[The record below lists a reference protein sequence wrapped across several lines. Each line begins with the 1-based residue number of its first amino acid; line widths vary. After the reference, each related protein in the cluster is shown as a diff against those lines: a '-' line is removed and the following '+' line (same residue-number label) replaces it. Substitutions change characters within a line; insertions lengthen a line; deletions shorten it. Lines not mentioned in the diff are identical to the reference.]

1 MSYSMKWQ
9 SEGKFEDFVK
19 TAPDIVYGLDPNGR
33 FVFLNDAIRR
43 FEYDPGEL
51 IGKHFSE
58 IISPAQIKSV
68 SRDYMLKDY
77 SGRQTGDSSA
87 PKLFDERRRGNR
99 MTSGLEVWVVQRS
112 HKANPGI
119 LEYRVSDVSI
129 AEINCSGMYEARGD
143 GEEDVFVGTIGVIR
157 DITERKRAERALL
170 EAKAE
175 AESANRAKSEFLA
188 NMSHEL
194 RTPLNS
200 IIGFSE
206 VLMNGMTGPLLPEQ
220 KEFANT
226 IYESGQH
233 LLSLIN
239 DILDLSKVEA
249 GKTEFEPSEFSVKDI
264 VNISLVMF
272 KERAFKHNIKVS
284 VDIPDDIGTITADAR
299 KIKQVLLNLLSNA
312 IKFTPDG
319 GEAGIKAARTGNE
332 VRVTVWDTGIGIKEE
347 DMPRL
352 FRPFEQLEKSLTKK
366 YSGTGLGLA
375 LCKKFIE
382 MHNGRILAESELG
395 KGSRFAF
402 TIPTREF

>member
-1 MSYSMKWQ
+1 MSYSMQ
-9 SEGKFEDFVK
+9 SEGRFENFVK
-19 TAPDIVYGLDPNGR
+19 TVPDIVYGLDANGR

-43 FEYDPGEL
+43 FEYEPGEL

-58 IISPAQIKSV
+58 IIPSAQIKSV

-77 SGRQTGDSSA
+77 SGRQTGDTCA

-99 MTSGLEVWVVQRS
+99 MTSGLEVGVVPKS

-119 LEYRVSDVSI
+119 SGYRGGDVSI
-129 AEINCSGMYEARGD
+129 AEINSSGMYETIGD
-143 GEEDVFVGTIGVIR
+143 GKEDVFVGTVGVIR
-157 DITERKRAERALL
+157 DITERKHAEKALL

-206 VLMNGMTGPLLPEQ
+206 VLKNGMTGPLLPEQ
-220 KEFANT
+220 KEFVST

-249 GKTEFEPSEFSVKDI
+249 GKTEFDPSEFSIKDI

-272 KERAFKHNIKVS
+272 KERAFKHSIKVS

-299 KIKQVLLNLLSNA
+299 KIKQVLLNLMSNA

-319 GEAGIKAARTGNE
+319 GETGIKAAMTDNE

-347 DMPRL
+347 DMSRL

-366 YSGTGLGLA
+366 YAGTGLGLA
-375 LCKKFIE
+375 LCKRFIE
-382 MHNGRILAESELG
+382 MHNGRIWAESELG
-395 KGSRFAF
+395 KGSRFTF
-402 TIPTREF
+402 TIPARAF